1 MTVLPNRFGVALVMS
16 LAALAAGCGGAEK
29 GARSAVDEGGSG
41 GGPAEVGKQ
50 APDLSIQSLNGKGPI
65 SLDAMQGKVLV
76 VDFWAT
82 WCEPCRASFPK
93 LEELSKRVGDKVE
106 VVGISVDDEKKGVL
120 EFAKENGATFA
131 IGWDEG
137 HTIAS
142 RWKVEKMPTTFI
154 VDRSGKVRFIHGG
167 YHDGETKEMEKE
179 IASLFED
186 GPAGDADTRVAKN
199 DKDQSTHDGAT
210 VKSSDSSDEAQG
222 NTKSEPTASASSDE
236 DEAEAPPPPPKK
248 KAGKKAGKG
257 KATKKGG
264 KKATKKK

>member
-1 MTVLPNRFGVALVMS
+1 MTFFPNRFGAALFMS

-29 GARSAVDEGGSG
+29 GARSAVDEGGNG
-41 GGPAEVGKQ
+41 GGPAEVGKP
-50 APDLSIQSLNGKGPI
+50 APDLSLESLNGKGPI
-65 SLDAMQGKVLV
+65 SLEASKGKVLV

-106 VVGISVDDEKKGVL
+106 VVGISVDDEKKGIV

-186 GPAGDADTRVAKN
+186 APASDADTRVAKN
-199 DKDQSTHDGAT
+199 DKEPSTHD
-210 VKSSDSSDEAQG
+210 VKSDSSDDAHG
-222 NTKSEPTASASSDE
+222 SSKSAPTASASNDE
-236 DEAEAPPPPPKK
+236 DEAEAAPPPPKK
-248 KAGKKAGKG
+248 KAAKKAAGKG
-257 KATKKGG
+257 KPTKKGG